1 MLPTAM
7 KSTSRAVLLLVCA
20 AACVSA
26 QQVLLQ
32 GRFGG
37 EINEQS
43 GLGTTPL
50 IFSWPASSIYAS
62 FEGASVNATISALE
76 PAVDSSQYT
85 RFVFYV
91 DQQQVALEATN
102 TNNTVINW
110 DATNL
115 GNGTHNLT
123 ITKISE
129 ASYGQATL
137 DALTVGS
144 GGRYDIL
151 VLQSEARMRC
161 MPCIVCN
168 ALLSTQNS
176 ARACYVCKSNA
187 AVLPT

>member
-1 MLPTAM
+1 MLLMAM
-7 KSTSRAVLLLVCA
+7 KRTSRAVLLLGFF
-20 AACVSA
+20 AACLSA

-37 EINEQS
+37 EISEQS

-85 RFVFYV
+85 RFVFFV
-91 DQQQVALEATN
+91 DQQQVALET
-102 TNNTVINW
+102 TDPDNTVINW
-110 DATNL
+110 GARNL

-137 DALTVGS
+137 DALTVGP
-144 GGRYDIL
+144 GGRYHIQTW
-151 VLQSEARMRC
+151 QSEATMRC
-161 MPCIVCN
+161 MPCVVCD
-168 ALLSTQNS
+168 ALLSTQN
-176 ARACYVCKSNA
+176 AAGACYLCMSNA
-187 AVLPT
+187 AAC